1 MANKIVNG
9 LKEAG
14 MLLMGIVIL
23 LAMVV
28 TVISGVMNYADWLK
42 WLNIF

>member
-1 MANKIVNG
+1 MASKIVSG

-14 MLLMGIVIL
+14 MVLMGIVIL

-28 TVISGVMNYADWLK
+28 TVISGVMNYADWFR
-42 WLNIF
+42 WLSIF